1 MSLSRHFFFTK
12 KSLKNIFSLSL
23 SLSSFRPVLPLV
35 FLLFLLLFFVPS
47 SSFLIGRRSIETG
60 GVYRPVRSLCA
71 RMSFFYADVDFIWFF
86 LGESF
91 IFYLEWNQEIEKG
104 KRERRHP
111 QSDFSY
117 WSADPVSFFFNR
129 SIFFKNR
136 SPITGF
142 SLDPFGWI
150 RWSKRFFGCRKHP
163 HPVLIGWPPTGQ
175 WRGVW
180 LCFFFNLLVPKAN
193 WVVPFCLLLLLVLLR
208 FKGFVGFNPYRN
220 ELESGFLEFNSEF
233 YGIVLG
239 LTGFDRV

>member
-1 MSLSRHFFFTK
+1 MCEDEFFLRRRRFY
-12 KSLKNIFSLSL
+12 LIF
-23 SLSSFRPVLPLV
+23 FRGIVYFLPRMKPGNRKREKEKDGTRNQI
-35 FLLFLLLFFVPS
+35 FP
-47 SSFLIGRRSIETG
+47 IGRLIRS
-60 GVYRPVRSLCA
+60 P
-71 RMSFFYADVDFIWFF
+71 SFSTDRFF
-86 LGESF
+86 
-91 IFYLEWNQEIEKG
+91 K
-104 KRERRHP
+104 
-111 QSDFSY
+111 
-117 WSADPVSFFFNR
+117 
-129 SIFFKNR
+129 KNR